1 MEDNTFERLNVTDTL
16 AIVAELEHLRRH
28 LLRSVLFVP
37 EEDRLF
43 YLTEASRC
51 QKIRREYMKKY
62 FPVRQQDWCIVKSCA
77 TLRQLLYETTS
88 SDFDTLQ
95 EVDYL
100 VDEIMT
106 KVTGKDLSDCESCR
120 TDAIDTV

>member
-1 MEDNTFERLNVTDTL
+1 MKDDTFEKLNVTDSL
-16 AIVAELEHLRRH
+16 AVVAELEHLRRH
-28 LLRSVLFVP
+28 LLRSAQFVP

-43 YLTEASRC
+43 YLVEASRC
-51 QKIRREYMKKY
+51 QKIRRDYMKKY

-95 EVDYL
+95 EVDNL
-100 VDEIMT
+100 IDEMMT

-120 TDAIDTV
+120 TDSIDAV